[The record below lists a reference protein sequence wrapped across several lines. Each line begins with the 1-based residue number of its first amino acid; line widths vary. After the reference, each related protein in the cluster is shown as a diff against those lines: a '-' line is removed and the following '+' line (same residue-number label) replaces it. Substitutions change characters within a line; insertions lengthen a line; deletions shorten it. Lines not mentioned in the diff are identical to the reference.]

1 MPLTEHQ
8 AQQVTLVRVLEQTPN
23 NGSVWSASDAKEA
36 TRAARDLVGTRASF
50 TEFVARRAQW
60 ALEEINRRSP
70 DRAFNLQAPK
80 WPLVAGQAIF
90 AIAILAGFCAHLLGT
105 LLMPG
110 YVYGYMHVI
119 QPAVLALIGWNLFFF
134 GWFFFQWILHLFKGH
149 KKPTGPLIELF
160 GRLRASE
167 SLGFDKV
174 RRTPWV
180 TSFKETWSQLSGP
193 INEARLKMVAS
204 MASLFFTAGA
214 MVGLIAQ
221 GFGKEIRMGWATTYP
236 WINGTSMHC
245 VVSRVLAPG
254 AWLTNIPIPD
264 AQHINSWRLPLS
276 NEEVAYKWLYLYVAS
291 VLAWVIIPRL
301 YLVALNAFSRWRMCR
316 DFPLPMNGAYFTTL
330 RAAWRGQRIGV
341 SVVPFRYELSPAL
354 RSNLGAMLERIY
366 GLAVDIT
373 VEQAVLMGEDA
384 TDWKKTVKR
393 EGHVAVIVIFNLA
406 ATAEAD
412 AHGALL
418 QRLRKSIE
426 DGTPVVPI
434 VDTGAYRQDD
444 PERFRQRCNQWRQIL
459 DRLKFKPLFLDL
471 HKAAEDD
478 LKTLDNRL
486 NQDD

>member
-1 MPLTEHQ
+1 M
-8 AQQVTLVRVLEQTPN
+8 
-23 NGSVWSASDAKEA
+23 
-36 TRAARDLVGTRASF
+36 
-50 TEFVARRAQW
+50 
-60 ALEEINRRSP
+60 
-70 DRAFNLQAPK
+70 
-80 WPLVAGQAIF
+80 
-90 AIAILAGFCAHLLGT
+90 
-105 LLMPG
+105 
-110 YVYGYMHVI
+110 
-119 QPAVLALIGWNLFFF
+119 
-134 GWFFFQWILHLFKGH
+134 
-149 KKPTGPLIELF
+149 
-160 GRLRASE
+160 
-167 SLGFDKV
+167 
-174 RRTPWV
+174 
-180 TSFKETWSQLSGP
+180 
-193 INEARLKMVAS
+193 
-204 MASLFFTAGA
+204 
-214 MVGLIAQ
+214 
-221 GFGKEIRMGWATTYP
+221 
-236 WINGTSMHC
+236 
-245 VVSRVLAPG
+245 
-254 AWLTNIPIPD
+254 
-264 AQHINSWRLPLS
+264 PLS

>member
-1 MPLTEHQ
+1 MPLTENQ
-8 AQQVTLVRVLEQTPN
+8 AQQITLVRVLEQTQN
-23 NGSVWSASDAKEA
+23 NGSFWSASDAKEA
-36 TRAARDLVGTRASF
+36 TRAARDLVGTKASF
-50 TEFVARRAQW
+50 AEFVARRAQW
-60 ALEEINRRSP
+60 ALEEVNRRSP
-70 DRAFNLQAPK
+70 DRAFDLRVPR
-80 WPLVAGQAIF
+80 WPLVAAQVMVV
-90 AIAILAGFCAHLLGT
+90 LAFLFGLGTHLLGT
-105 LLMPG
+105 ILMPG
-110 YVYGYMHVI
+110 HVYGYMHVI
-119 QPAVLALIGWNLFFF
+119 QLPLLVLIAWNLFFF
-134 GWFFFQWILHLFKGH
+134 GWFFVQWVLHLFKRD

-160 GRLRASE
+160 GKLRTCE
-167 SLGFDKV
+167 LLGFDKK

-180 TSFKETWSQLSGP
+180 TAFKETWSQLSGP
-193 INEARLKMVAS
+193 INEVRLKMA
-204 MASLFFTAGA
+204 ASLASLLFTVGA
-214 MVGLIAQ
+214 MVGLISQ
-221 GFGKEIRMGWATTYP
+221 GFDKEIRMGWAVTYH
-236 WINGTSMHC
+236 WINGATMHC
-245 VVSRVLAPG
+245 VVSFFLTPG

-276 NEEVAYKWLYLYVAS
+276 NDEIADKWIYLYVAS

-301 YLVALNAFSRWRMCR
+301 YLVALNAFARWRMCR

-354 RSNLGAMLERIY
+354 RSNLSTMLERIY

-384 TDWKKTVKR
+384 TDWKKPIKR

-418 QRLRKSIE
+418 QRLRKNIE

-459 DRLKFKPLFLDL
+459 DKIKFKPLFLDL

-478 LKTLDNRL
+478 LKTLDDRL
-486 NQDD
+486 NHDE